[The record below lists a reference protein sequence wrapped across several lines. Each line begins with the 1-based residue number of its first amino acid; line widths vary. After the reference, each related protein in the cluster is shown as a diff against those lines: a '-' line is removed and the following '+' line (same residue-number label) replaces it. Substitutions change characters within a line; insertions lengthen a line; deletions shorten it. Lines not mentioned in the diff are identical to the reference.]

1 MDCHLVNYVV
11 KSFMTCHFMV
21 ELTLVKFFLAKVSL
35 ISSLLTLVTL
45 GDMTQIETILLVS
58 LYHRGPVACTIKSL
72 RL

>member
-11 KSFMTCHFMV
+11 KSSMTCYFMV
-21 ELTLVKFFLAKVSL
+21 ELTLAKFNLAKVSL

-58 LYHRGPVACTIKSL
+58 LYQR
-72 RL
+72 